1 MDQREEVMGEAL
13 RLMVDAAARSL
24 AEAVGE
30 VDGSAVEAAVVAA
43 LEAIRTPTIGLLLS
57 GADVPDSVGRFWPI
71 MVGEII
77 QAGK

>member
-13 RLMVDAAARSL
+13 RLMVAAAERSL
-24 AEAVGE
+24 ATAGAE
-30 VDGSAVEAAVVAA
+30 VDRSVVEGAVVAA
-43 LEAIRTPTIGLLLS
+43 LEAIRTPTTGLLLS